1 MIPAWAAGA
10 LCLADPAE
18 RERELS
24 QATASSF
31 PPLFVSRSP
40 ELRTE
45 VILLQGKEAEY
56 LYWPTELM
64 IKLTSSGR

>member
-10 LCLADPAE
+10 PCLADPAE
-18 RERELS
+18 GELS

-31 PPLFVSRSP
+31 PPLSVSRNP

-45 VILLQGKEAEY
+45 AILLQGKEAEY
-56 LYWPTELM
+56 PKILAHSTHD
-64 IKLTSSGR
+64 